1 MCRSS
6 AVRRFEFGAGEVCI
20 EQKTE
25 KLGVVHM
32 RRNKEILGSRFGRS
46 GLPVWSGRK
55 VFYRNAS
62 GVRGRGAAGCRL
74 AGLVLAAGVMG
85 FGQGC
90 TVNIT
95 SSGEHAT
102 FELSPARN
110 IYPDTSVMNGF
121 SLLPGSGSHEDDGK
135 VAGNGG

>member
-1 MCRSS
+1 MDEKSMKMVFPEGFPVQFSRKDF
-6 AVRRFEFGAGEVCI
+6 RRYESGAGGG
-20 EQKTE
+20 
-25 KLGVVHM
+25 GVTGWKFAGTV
-32 RRNKEILGSRFGRS
+32 L
-46 GLPVWSGRK
+46 L
-55 VFYRNAS
+55 
-62 GVRGRGAAGCRL
+62 AGCL
-74 AGLVLAAGVMG
+74 C

-135 VAGNGG
+135 VAGNGE

>member
-1 MCRSS
+1 M
-6 AVRRFEFGAGEVCI
+6 
-20 EQKTE
+20 K
-25 KLGVVHM
+25 
-32 RRNKEILGSRFGRS
+32 RNKEILGSMVGQD
-46 GLPVWSGRK
+46 GLSVWSVRK
-55 VFYRNAS
+55 VSCRNVS

-85 FGQGC
+85 LGQGC

-121 SLLPGSGSHEDDGK
+121 SLLPGSESHEDDGK
-135 VAGNGG
+135 VAGNKE